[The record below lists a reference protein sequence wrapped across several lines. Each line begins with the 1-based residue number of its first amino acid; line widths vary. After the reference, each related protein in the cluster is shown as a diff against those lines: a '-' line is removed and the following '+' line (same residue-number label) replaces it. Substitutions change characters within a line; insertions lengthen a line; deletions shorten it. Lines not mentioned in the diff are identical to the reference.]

1 MLHAFAP
8 QAQHNEL
15 RVTHA
20 AAASLSTRLERLT
33 EAISHR
39 RSRTG
44 SDRSNRL
51 LTVAK
56 EAARAAECAA
66 RESAAAEQ
74 AHRSLHAEAGRIV
87 AQLTAELVEAKSQQL
102 MLKAELLEA
111 GSLLLS
117 THAALGTRLE
127 DAPRLTRVRQARASG
142 CLARRSEAGS
152 TSTLTDIRAGDASVL
167 RLRSRAGLALR
178 HRTAAALNQGR
189 SSA

>member
-44 SDRSNRL
+44 ADRSNRL

-74 AHRSLHAEAGRIV
+74 AHRSLHAESGRIV

-102 MLKAELLEA
+102 MLKAELSEA

-127 DAPRLTRVRQARASG
+127 DAPRLTPRVRQARASG
-142 CLARRSEAGS
+142 CSHGLLAATVRGRLNSNSDGHSRR
-152 TSTLTDIRAGDASVL
+152 RC
-167 RLRSRAGLALR
+167 
-178 HRTAAALNQGR
+178 
-189 SSA
+189 

>member
-44 SDRSNRL
+44 ADRSNRL

-74 AHRSLHAEAGRIV
+74 AHRSLHAESGRIV

-102 MLKAELLEA
+102 MLKAELSEA

-142 CLARRSEAGS
+142 CSPCLLAATVRGRLNSNSDGHSRR
-152 TSTLTDIRAGDASVL
+152 RC
-167 RLRSRAGLALR
+167 
-178 HRTAAALNQGR
+178 
-189 SSA
+189 